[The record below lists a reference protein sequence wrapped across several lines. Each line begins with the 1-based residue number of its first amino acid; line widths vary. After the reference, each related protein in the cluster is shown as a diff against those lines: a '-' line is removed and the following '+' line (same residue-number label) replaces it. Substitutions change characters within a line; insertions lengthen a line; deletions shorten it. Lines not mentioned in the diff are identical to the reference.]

1 MPTAQREQTGPR
13 RVLLAGKVRCLVLEA
28 ENNVAAGNE
37 QVDGAT
43 RLGADTRKLVERQV
57 AVIGRRLA
65 ADGRAG
71 EQGLDCLVGAIKAL
85 SAGSLTRR
93 GGLAAG
99 LDLGEIDLLDQRRLP
114 GRRQLVEL
122 RQGKLDQHGLL
133 SRCQLVKSFLTH
145 RQVGQ
150 SRVLAVNIVD
160 EIVRVEGRCCARS
173 GWIQIGIDESRIAR
187 AGRTNPDADADGG
200 AGLRQQ
206 DVVGIAYRG
215 DAGTPGETVRG

>member
-1 MPTAQREQTGPR
+1 M
-13 RVLLAGKVRCLVLEA
+13 
-28 ENNVAAGNE
+28 
-37 QVDGAT
+37 
-43 RLGADTRKLVERQV
+43 
-57 AVIGRRLA
+57 
-65 ADGRAG
+65 
-71 EQGLDCLVGAIKAL
+71 
-85 SAGSLTRR
+85 
-93 GGLAAG
+93 
-99 LDLGEIDLLDQRRLP
+99 
-114 GRRQLVEL
+114 EL

-133 SRCQLVKSFLTH
+133 SRCQLVESFLTH